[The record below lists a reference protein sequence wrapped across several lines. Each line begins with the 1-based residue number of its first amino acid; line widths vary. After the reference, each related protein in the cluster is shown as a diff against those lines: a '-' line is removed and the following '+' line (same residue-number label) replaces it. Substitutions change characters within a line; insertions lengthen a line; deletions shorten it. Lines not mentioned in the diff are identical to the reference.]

1 LTVRAGQGG
10 TEAMDWAQMLQ
21 RMYVKYCDKKN
32 WKWELIDQSFG
43 EEAGVKNVTLAISGD
58 YAYGYLKGEI
68 GAHRL
73 VRQSPFNADKLR
85 QTSFALVE
93 VLPQIEDDSDL
104 EIKNDD
110 LEWDFFRASSHG
122 GQNVQ
127 KVSSAARLKH
137 KPTNIVVTCQ
147 SQRTQ
152 EQNRKIAFQLL
163 KAKIWAQKE
172 IQIKEKEKKLKGEY
186 KPASWG
192 HQIRSYVLHPYKM
205 VKDLRTGVESGEPTK
220 VLDGDL
226 DDFVSAQVKM

>member
-1 LTVRAGQGG
+1 MNTAILEVRPGPGG
-10 TEAMDWAQMLQ
+10 DEARIWASDLV
-21 RMYVKYCDKKN
+21 RMYSKFATKKGWKVKSIGETTLKITGHDAFKLLKN
-32 WKWELIDQSFG
+32 EG
-43 EEAGVKNVTLAISGD
+43 GV
-58 YAYGYLKGEI
+58 
-68 GAHRL
+68 HR
-73 VRQSPFNADKLR
+73 VQRVPTTEKR
-85 QTSFALVE
+85 GRIHTSTASVA
-93 VLPQIEDDSDL
+93 VLPEIPKSEVIINSNDIEW
-104 EIKNDD
+104 E
-110 LEWDFFRASSHG
+110 FFRASSHG

-163 KAKIWAQKE
+163 KAKLWAQKE